1 MDEVLRIV
9 MEALLKA
16 GQKGLLGYAN
26 GDRKNKRQGNKRN
39 EYRESGLLKI

>member
-26 GDRKNKRQGNKRN
+26 GIERIKGKGISVMSI
-39 EYRESGLLKI
+39 ESLDC